1 FSAVWDVIGTAFMW
15 VWESVLSPIY
25 TWIADTWGRIAEIIA
40 PVWDTITEKVAAFG
54 SWFMDFWNTTLWPIV
69 SQVVDFF
76 KRIGEAVGGFIS
88 DHWPVLQKVLMIIG
102 GVLLTPIIIGLGL
115 VVGAIVA
122 VVTIVGVVI
131 GAITGLI
138 YVLVQLPGWISQA
151 VTAIK
156 DWFGQAWQWTKDKF

>member
-1 FSAVWDVIGTAFMW
+1 
-15 VWESVLSPIY
+15 
-25 TWIADTWGRIAEIIA
+25 
-40 PVWDTITEKVAAFG
+40 
-54 SWFMDFWNTTLWPIV
+54 MDFWNTTLWPIV

-131 GAITGLI
+131 GAIT
-138 YVLVQLPGWISQA
+138 
-151 VTAIK
+151 
-156 DWFGQAWQWTKDKF
+156 